1 MAEEEVELQML
12 ISSSDP
18 IMPRVITFLSS
29 LLQRVAES
37 NDTDRSEPQRVSVFD
52 GLTRPA
58 ISVQSYLERIF
69 RYANCSPS
77 CYVVAYIYLD
87 RFARRHPSLPINSYN
102 VHRLLITSV
111 LVAAKFMDDVCYNNA
126 YYAKV
131 GGISTA
137 EMNFLEVDFLFGLSF
152 QLNMTPDTF
161 NSYFTFLQREM
172 LCIDKPPNL
181 TTKTQYC
188 LLLLED
194 DYESNNN
201 NNINDNH
208 LHQNQTQLAV

>member
-1 MAEEEVELQML
+1 MAEEDELLQTT
-12 ISSSDP
+12 SSETTM
-18 IMPRVITFLSS
+18 MPRVIKFLSS

-37 NDTDRSEPQRVSVFD
+37 NDVDQRSEPPPPHQRVSVFH

-87 RFARRHPSLPINSYN
+87 RFARRQPQLPIDPFN

-111 LVAAKFMDDVCYNNA
+111 LVAAKFMDDIYYNNA

-137 EMNFLEVDFLFGLSF
+137 EMNFLELDFLFGLSF
-152 QLNMTPDTF
+152 HLNMTPDTF
-161 NSYFTFLQREM
+161 HSYCAFLQREM
-172 LCIDKPPNL
+172 VTVEKPL
-181 TTKTQYC
+181 KVTHC
-188 LLLLED
+188 LLLLE
-194 DYESNNN
+194 EEANT
-201 NNINDNH
+201 
-208 LHQNQTQLAV
+208 HQKQQRQLAV

>member
-1 MAEEEVELQML
+1 MMM
-12 ISSSDP
+12 SSSDP
-18 IMPRVITFLSS
+18 ITPRVITFLSS

-161 NSYFTFLQREM
+161 NSYSAFLQREM
-172 LCIDKPPNL
+172 LCIDKPPKL

-188 LLLLED
+188 MLLLED

-201 NNINDNH
+201 NINGNH